1 MIDILI
7 EKLETATANDIWNY
21 DDSSDSDVLVAPLK
35 DIVIEWTDTGY
46 FQIQKE
52 KIMFNDCVNG
62 HTYTFRKNGSREDWK
77 KFQDLFIEASET
89 KLFRI
94 DAPIFREEKDK
105 DEAPWEYT
113 KVARPGGSVGQVSD
127 QHFMNKEM
135 IGQFLDDII
144 DPYYHAIEAAIKV
157 AKNNPLPVN
166 PETGFAPPLTIPD
179 ISIRHALK
187 DSQGYYFAKN
197 FDVWDQI
204 PEKVI
209 RMCIGTGMML
219 IRDIDHDLP
228 ADFIEKWT
236 VKAFDKWTS
245 LL

>member
-7 EKLETATANDIWNY
+7 EKLETSISKDIWSYN
-21 DDSSDSDVLVAPLK
+21 DSSDSNILVSPFK

-62 HTYTFRKNGSREDWK
+62 HTYSFRKNGSREDWK

-105 DEAPWEYT
+105 DGSTWEYT
-113 KVARPGGSVGQVSD
+113 KVARPGGGVGQVSD
-127 QHFMNKEM
+127 QHFINREM
-135 IGQFLDDII
+135 IGQFLEGII
-144 DPYYHAIEAAIKV
+144 DPYYHAIDTAIKI
-157 AKNNPLPVN
+157 AKNNPGPVN
-166 PETGFAPPLTIPD
+166 PDTGLSPPLTIPD

-187 DSQGYYFAKN
+187 DDQGYYFAKN

-219 IRDIDHDLP
+219 IRDIDHKLP

-236 VKAFDKWTS
+236 VRAFDKWTS
-245 LL
+245 VL